1 MSYEAVIGLEVH
13 AQLLTNSKV
22 FCGCSTKFGAA
33 ANTQVCPV
41 CLGMPGVLPV
51 LNKRAVEFAI
61 KMAFATNCE
70 VNPRSIF
77 ARKNYFYPDLPKG
90 YQISQYNEPLTKKG
104 YIDIDINPVRRLPAE
119 GNKDANPVR
128 SSLAGKRFASIGNL
142 PLSEEA
148 SNRAKE
154 VCASNKEP
162 SNWVNGT
169 KKRIGITRIHME
181 EDAGKLLHGE
191 SQEDI
196 DYSFVDLNRAG
207 VPLIEIVSEPDMR
220 TSDEAV
226 EYLKALRDILVYLE
240 ICDGNMEEG
249 SFRCDANVSVRP
261 IGEKKLGTK
270 AELKNINSFKFIQ
283 KAIEYEIKRQIE
295 VIEEGGK
302 IIQETRLFDSDKGI
316 TISMRSKEEAHDYRY
331 FPEPDLLPLEID
343 AIWIEEI
350 KRNLPELPAA
360 KRERFVKEYGIP
372 QYDAGVLT
380 ASKQLAN
387 YYEEC
392 VKLYNNPKTVSN
404 WVMGE
409 LLRLFKEDGRD
420 INQPS
425 AFSLQPDSFA
435 KLLKMID
442 AGTISNKIAKEVFE
456 EMFKTGKKPDAIVKE
471 KGLVQISD
479 ESAIIKAIDDVLNA
493 NQQSAA
499 DYKAGKEKLFSFFV
513 GQVMKATK
521 GQANPSV
528 LNKLL
533 KERLGK

>member
-1 MSYEAVIGLEVH
+1 MSYEAVIGLEIH
-13 AQLLTNSKV
+13 AQLLTNSKM
-22 FCGCSTKFGAA
+22 FCGCSTKFGAEP
-33 ANTQVCPV
+33 NTQVCPV

-51 LNKRAVEFAI
+51 LNKKAVEFAI
-61 KMAFATNCE
+61 KMALATNCAI
-70 VNPRSIF
+70 NPKSIF

-90 YQISQYNEPLTKKG
+90 YQISQYDEPLTKKG
-104 YIDIDINPVRRLPAE
+104 FIDVD
-119 GNKDANPVR
+119 
-128 SSLAGKRFASIGNL
+128 
-142 PLSEEA
+142 
-148 SNRAKE
+148 
-154 VCASNKEP
+154 
-162 SNWVNGT
+162 VNDS

-191 SQEDI
+191 TNEDI
-196 DYSFVDLNRAG
+196 NYSFVDLNRAA

-249 SFRCDANVSVRP
+249 SFRCDANVSVRK
-261 IGEKKLGTK
+261 IGQKELGTK
-270 AELKNINSFKFIQ
+270 TELKNINSFRFIQ
-283 KAIEYEIKRQIE
+283 KAIEYEIKRQIDVLE
-295 VIEEGGK
+295 DNGK

-343 AIWIEEI
+343 AKWIEEI
-350 KRNLPELPAA
+350 KKNLPELPAA
-360 KRERFVKEYGIP
+360 KRERFVKGYGIP

-380 ASKQLAN
+380 SSKALAN
-387 YYEEC
+387 YYEKC
-392 VKLYNNPKTVSN
+392 VQAYRGQGVKGGYPSEGWVGGQEIPKVVSN

-409 LLRLFKEDGRD
+409 LLRLLKEDGKD

-425 AFSLQPDSFA
+425 VFGLQPESFA

-442 AGTISNKIAKEVFE
+442 EGTISNKIAKDVFE
-456 EMFKTGKKPDAIVKE
+456 EMFKTGKDPDAIVKE

-521 GQANPSV
+521 GQANPAL

-533 KERLGK
+533 KEKLSR